1 MYIKN
6 LNYNQVSFF
15 QRDYNFFENYPLQ
28 VKILAYEI
36 LVLVSHL
43 QSSQKYSLSKLRH
56 EKFKK
61 TKAKGSTTELLNT
74 PKSKY

>member
-15 QRDYNFFENYPLQ
+15 QRLQFLWNYLLQ

-74 PKSKY
+74 SKSKY